1 MCGTTK
7 DFMAKE
13 VNMNP
18 KREEKKPREIPF
30 GKPVRIRN
38 YKMWRTRISIEK
50 KKVIQA
56 IVISDLN
63 GLWMVRIPETYL
75 MFRALTD
82 LYSTEDLND
91 FEILFTFLNNFN
103 FCTQISHGSFQN
115 FFVLCIYGY
124 MHPEVLDKGY
134 EPEDKKYLSY
144 DEFLYRVKRCI
155 EEYKLYVEEE
165 KKRKEA
171 EASEEQPEEK

>member
-1 MCGTTK
+1 
-7 DFMAKE
+7 MAKE

-82 LYSTEDLND
+82 LYSTEDLED
-91 FEILFTFLNNFN
+91 FNILFSFLSNFN
-103 FCTQISHGSFQN
+103 FCTSISLGVFQN
-115 FFVLCIYGY
+115 FLILAVYGY
-124 MHPEVLDKGY
+124 MHPEVLDEGY
-134 EPEDKKYLSY
+134 EPEDKKFLSY
-144 DEFLYRVKRCI
+144 DEFFSRVKQSI
-155 EEYKLYVEEE
+155 ADYKKYI
-165 KKRKEA
+165 A
-171 EASEEQPEEK
+171 ESADEPKADALGTVAKTE